1 MTMRSVMKLLKIETY
16 NNFLLLLEN
25 NNRELI
31 NKFKLQ
37 NLLYI
42 ESNLNF
48 DRYLTDKEVIDYLK

>member
-1 MTMRSVMKLLKIETY
+1 MKLLKNETY

-48 DRYLTDKEVIDYLK
+48 DRYLTDEEVIDYFIYEK

>member
-1 MTMRSVMKLLKIETY
+1 MTIRSVMKLLKNETY

-42 ESNLNF
+42 ETNLNF

>member
-1 MTMRSVMKLLKIETY
+1 MKLLKNETY

-48 DRYLTDKEVIDYLK
+48 DRYLTDEEVIDYLK